1 MTEIRRGEGA
11 GLSGSRLMLVHA
23 DAQDGFTQPAR
34 TDVNEHQELSFSQP
48 AAVEFPGDENF
59 LDCLQFG
66 EAVPAAIVPSASSNT
81 VESRFASARQ
91 RSATRCRE
99 RSFGSRK
106 ARRLPTPISG
116 CER

>member
-1 MTEIRRGEGA
+1 MASRKTDAEASIRHCELT

-66 EAVPAAIVPSASSNT
+66 EVTRAADHA
-81 VESRFASARQ
+81 ES
-91 RSATRCRE
+91 
-99 RSFGSRK
+99 GVDH
-106 ARRLPTPISG
+106 RRVQVCIGETKG
-116 CER
+116 RVA